1 MNTGEF
7 AVVGKLVVADVRR
20 RPGRLLLTIL
30 STIAAACVVVW
41 VVSGYD
47 SLVQSFRELSEKYLG
62 RYELV
67 VLPVGPEDSPL
78 PPLSREVVDSLRQD
92 PAVAAVDPVF
102 QSRVR
107 IKAAKKTAGSDESE
121 NSSALRPE
129 NGPPLTPENAFRR
142 MTPTPVETPT
152 LVGTNA
158 AEPPYPLVQGKW
170 IDAAHPQF
178 REAVIGKGL
187 AQQLGVKPGD
197 DAIVSGNRA
206 EDGLTLKIVGI
217 VEQRKSVPRESFM
230 IGLPPS
236 RGPPLTHGPA
246 VAAVYVPW
254 TLAEKLAGTP
264 ARIDFAGVV
273 LTKGIK
279 IGEFRAHWADQLGQA
294 NPRAEIQA
302 QEDVGA
308 ELQQSSASESIRGQ
322 ALSATGISLLA
333 ALFII
338 FTTLN
343 MGVDERIRQFAMLR
357 AVSLT
362 KAQVGAM
369 IALESLFLGLVGWG
383 GGLLAGWGLLE
394 IVNHLRPAFFPMG
407 VSLGYWCV
415 ALSGIC
421 ALGGSLAASIIPA
434 WRATRVS
441 PLEAMAVRPRA
452 RSAHFSWGA
461 TLIGLLLISVN
472 PLVVFYIPMPDT
484 ARYAVSA
491 ILGCPAM
498 GIGFVLLAPLTIA
511 LTEKILG
518 PVIARLVG
526 VNSRLLATQL
536 TSNLWRTVGTTAALT
551 IGLGLFVAMQTWG
564 YSMLEPYMPGD
575 WVPDLVVGMAPV
587 GVPDSEIESV
597 RRVKGVVAG
606 QCLPLAVEQ
615 TKFAE
620 DYTGARIRASSSRQ
634 DNCVMLGVDPEMAL
648 GGKKPM
654 FDFQF
659 VEGSRREAL
668 EKLKR
673 GRYCLVPDHFQ
684 RESGL
689 GVGSKFTVIPPDSPE
704 QRVEYEIAGVVSMTG
719 WHWMSKIGLRNR
731 DGGRSA
737 GLMFAQYD
745 QVRRDFAIDRVT
757 FFWMNLDGT
766 ATEDEIKESM
776 QTIARRNFDI
786 DLAKAKQRRR
796 GPMGDRE
803 PGGRRRDYT
812 ANVALQ
818 SAETVRKTIGA
829 RADGIIWTLSLLPLI
844 TLAVASLGVVNTVL
858 SSIRARRWD
867 MGVLRAIGVTRFE
880 LFRMILAE
888 AILVGIV
895 ACLLSL
901 GFGVMAGYCGTGIT
915 RYINIRGGQIVPLI
929 IPWTKLAIG
938 FGATLGL
945 CLLAALWPAI
955 TTGRTEP
962 LKLLQAGRAAT

>member
-1 MNTGEF
+1 MHTGEF

-30 STIAAACVVVW
+30 ATIAAACVVVW

-47 SLVQSFRELSEKYLG
+47 ALVEKFRELSEKYLG
-62 RYELV
+62 RYELI
-67 VLPVGPEDSPL
+67 VLPVGPADSPL
-78 PPLSREVVDSLRQD
+78 PPLSKELLGLLRQD

-102 QSRVR
+102 QARVKIR
-107 IKAAKKTAGSDESE
+107 TKVAPERAGSGRAGE
-121 NSSALRPE
+121 APA
-129 NGPPLTPENAFRR
+129 GNA
-142 MTPTPVETPT
+142 PAAPGDAPT
-152 LVGTNA
+152 LVGTDA

-170 IDAAHPQF
+170 IASGRPRRAEAA
-178 REAVIGKGL
+178 ISKGL
-187 AQQLGVKPGD
+187 AEKLGVTLGD
-197 DAIVSGNRA
+197 DVLVANNGSEG
-206 EDGLTLKIVGI
+206 EFPLKIAGI

-246 VAAVYVPW
+246 VAALYVPW
-254 TLAEKLAGTP
+254 MVAEKLAGIP
-264 ARIDFAGVV
+264 AKIDFAGVV

-279 IGEFRAHWADQLGQA
+279 LGEFRAQWAERFA
-294 NPRAEIQA
+294 HASPPAEMQA

-308 ELQQSSASESIRGQ
+308 ELQQSSTAESVRGQ
-322 ALSATGISLLA
+322 ALSATGISLVA

-338 FTTLN
+338 FSTLN

-362 KAQVGAM
+362 KVQVGAM
-369 IALESLFLGLVGWG
+369 LALESLFLGLIGWA

-394 IVNHLRPAFFPMG
+394 IVSCFRPALFPMG
-407 VSLGYWCV
+407 VSLGFWCI

-421 ALGGSLAASIIPA
+421 ALGGSLAASVIPA

-491 ILGCPAM
+491 IVGCPAM
-498 GIGFVLLAPLTIA
+498 ALGFVLLAPLTITF
-511 LTEKILG
+511 TEKVLG
-518 PVIARLVG
+518 PVIARLAG

-564 YSMLEPYMPGD
+564 YSMLAPFMPGD
-575 WVPDLVVGMAPV
+575 WVPELVVGLMPV
-587 GVPDSEIESV
+587 GVPAAEIESV
-597 RRVKGVVAG
+597 RHVKGVVAD
-606 QCLPLAVEQ
+606 QCVPLAVEQ

-648 GGKKPM
+648 GGEKPM

-659 VEGSRREAL
+659 VAGSRREAL

-689 GVGSKFTVIPPDSPE
+689 GVGDRFAVIPPDSPGE
-704 QRVEYEIAGVVSMTG
+704 RVEYEIAGVVSMTG

-737 GLMFAQYD
+737 GLMFTQYD
-745 QVRRDFAIDRVT
+745 QVRRDFAINRVT

-766 ATEDEIKESM
+766 ASEDEIKESL
-776 QTIARRNFDI
+776 QTIAQRNFDI
-786 DLAKAKQRRR
+786 NLAKAKQRGR
-796 GPMGDRE
+796 GPMGDRG

-812 ANVALQ
+812 ASVNLQ
-818 SAETVRKTIGA
+818 SAETVRKTINA
-829 RADGIIWTLSLLPLI
+829 RADGIIWTLSLLPLV

-867 MGVLRAIGVTRFE
+867 MGVLRAIGVTRAG

-888 AILVGIV
+888 AILVGVV

-915 RYINIRGGQIVPLI
+915 RYINIRGGQIVPLVV
-929 IPWTKLAIG
+929 PWAKLSIG

-945 CLLAALWPAI
+945 CSLAALWPAI
-955 TTGRTEP
+955 TTGRSEP

>member
-1 MNTGEF
+1 MTTGEF
-7 AVVGKLVVADVRR
+7 AVVSKLVVADVRR

-47 SLVQSFRELSEKYLG
+47 SLVQKFRELAEKYLG

-78 PPLSREVVDSLRQD
+78 PPLSKELIGLLRQD
-92 PAVAAVDPVF
+92 PAIAAVDPVF
-102 QSRVR
+102 QTRVK
-107 IKAAKKTAGSDESE
+107 IKTKVAPERAGSGRVGD
-121 NSSALRPE
+121 APA
-129 NGPPLTPENAFRR
+129 GNAPAF
-142 MTPTPVETPT
+142 PGEAPT
-152 LVGTNA
+152 LVGTDA

-170 IDAAHPQF
+170 IASGQPQRSEAA
-178 REAVIGKGL
+178 ISKGL
-187 AQQLGVKPGD
+187 AEKMGVKVGD
-197 DAIVSGNRA
+197 DVIVSNNKT
-206 EDGLTLKIVGI
+206 EDEFPLKIIGI

-236 RGPPLTHGPA
+236 RGPPLPHGPA
-246 VAAVYVPW
+246 VAALYVPW

-264 ARIDFAGVV
+264 AKIDFAGVV

-279 IGEFRAHWADQLGQA
+279 IGEFRAHWADQFAQA
-294 NPRAEIQA
+294 NLPVAVQA

-308 ELQQSSASESIRGQ
+308 ELQQSSTSESIRGQ

-362 KAQVGAM
+362 KVQVGAM
-369 IALESLFLGLVGWG
+369 IALESLFLGLIGWG

-407 VSLGYWCV
+407 VSLGFWCIV
-415 ALSGIC
+415 LSGIC
-421 ALGGSLAASIIPA
+421 ALGGSLAASVLPA
-434 WRATRVS
+434 WRATQVS

-452 RSAHFSWGA
+452 RSAHFSWGV

-498 GIGFVLLAPLTIA
+498 GIGFVLLAPLAITF
-511 LTEKILG
+511 TEKLLG

-564 YSMLEPYMPGD
+564 YSMLEPFVPGD
-575 WVPDLVVGMAPV
+575 WVPDLVVGLMPV
-587 GVPDSEIESV
+587 GIPDAEIDSV
-597 RRVKGVVAG
+597 RHVKGVVAD
-606 QCLPLAVEQ
+606 QCVPLAVEQ

-620 DYTGARIRASSSRQ
+620 DVTGARVRASSSRQ
-634 DNCVMLGVDPEMAL
+634 DNCVMVGVDPEKAL
-648 GGKKPM
+648 GGEKPM
-654 FDFQF
+654 FNFQF
-659 VEGSRREAL
+659 VEGSRQEAL

-689 GVGSKFTVIPPDSPE
+689 GVGGKFAVIPPESP
-704 QRVEYEIAGVVSMTG
+704 QNRVEYEIAGVVSMTG
-719 WHWMSKIGLRNR
+719 WHWMSKVGLRNR
-731 DGGRSA
+731 GGGRSA
-737 GLMFAQYD
+737 ALMFAPFSE
-745 QVRRDFAIDRVT
+745 VRRDFAVDRIT

-766 ATEDEIKESM
+766 ATEDEIKASL
-776 QTIARRNFDI
+776 QTIAQRNFDI
-786 DLAKAKQRRR
+786 NLAKTRQRGR
-796 GPMGDRE
+796 GPMGFG
-803 PGGRRRDYT
+803 GGRRREYT
-812 ANVALQ
+812 ASVNLQ
-818 SAETVRKTIGA
+818 SAEGVRKTVNA
-829 RADGIIWTLSLLPLI
+829 RADGIIWTLSLLPLV

-858 SSIRARRWD
+858 SSIRAHRWD
-867 MGVLRAIGVTRFE
+867 MGVLRAVGVSRFE

-895 ACLLSL
+895 ACVLSL

-915 RYINIRGGQIVPLI
+915 RYINIRGGQITPLI
-929 IPWTKLAIG
+929 IPWAKLTIG

-955 TTGRTEP
+955 ATGRTEP
-962 LKLLQAGRAAT
+962 LKLLQAGRAAM

>member
-7 AVVGKLVVADVRR
+7 AVVGKLVMADVRR
-20 RPGRLLLTIL
+20 RPGRLLLTVL
-30 STIAAACVVVW
+30 STIAAASVVVW

-47 SLVQSFRELSEKYLG
+47 SLVQSFRELAEKYLG

-67 VLPVGPEDSPL
+67 ILPAGPDDSPL
-78 PPLSREVVDSLRQD
+78 PPLSKELVGLLRQD
-92 PAVAAVDPVF
+92 PAIAAVDPVF
-102 QSRVR
+102 QTRVK
-107 IKAAKKTAGSDESE
+107 ITSKTAPKESVSRRSG
-121 NSSALRPE
+121 NLPA
-129 NGPPLTPENAFRR
+129 GNA
-142 MTPTPVETPT
+142 PVVPGDAPT
-152 LVGTNA
+152 LVGTDA

-170 IDAAHPQF
+170 IDSGQPQRFEAA
-178 REAVIGKGL
+178 ISKGL
-187 AQQLGVKPGD
+187 AEQMGVKVGD
-197 DAIVSGNRA
+197 DVIVSNNKT
-206 EDGLTLKIVGI
+206 EHESPLKVVGI
-217 VEQRKSVPRESFM
+217 VEQRKSVPRENFM

-246 VAAVYVPW
+246 VAALYVPW
-254 TLAEKLAGTP
+254 TLAEKLAETP
-264 ARIDFAGVV
+264 AKIDFAGVV

-279 IGEFRAHWADQLGQA
+279 IGEFRAHWTDQLA
-294 NPRAEIQA
+294 KASPRAEIQT
-302 QEDVGA
+302 QQDVGA
-308 ELQQSSASESIRGQ
+308 ELQQSSNSESVRGQ

-362 KAQVGAM
+362 KVQVGAM
-369 IALESLFLGLVGWG
+369 IAVESIFLGLVGWG
-383 GGLLAGWGLLE
+383 GGLMAGWGLLE
-394 IVNHLRPAFFPMG
+394 FVNRLRPAFFPMG
-407 VSLGYWCV
+407 VSLGFWCI

-421 ALGGSLAASIIPA
+421 ALGGSIAASVVPA

-452 RSAHFSWGA
+452 RSAHVSWGA
-461 TLIGLLLISVN
+461 TLLGLLLISVN
-472 PLVVFYIPMPDT
+472 PLVVFTIPMPDT
-484 ARYAVSA
+484 ARYAASA
-491 ILGCPAM
+491 FLGCPAM
-498 GIGFVLLAPLTIA
+498 AVGFVLLAPLTITF
-511 LTEKILG
+511 TEKLLG
-518 PVIARLVG
+518 PVFARLLG

-564 YSMLEPYMPGD
+564 YSMLEPFVPGD
-575 WVPDLVVGMAPV
+575 WVPDMVVGLMPA
-587 GVPDSEIESV
+587 GVPDAEIDSV
-597 RRVKGVVAG
+597 RHVKGVIAD
-606 QCLPLAVEQ
+606 QCVPLAVEQ

-620 DYTGARIRASSSRQ
+620 DITGSRVRASSSRQ
-634 DNCVMLGVDPEMAL
+634 DNCVMVGVDPERAL
-648 GGKKPM
+648 GGEKPV
-654 FDFQF
+654 FNFQF
-659 VEGSRREAL
+659 VEGSRQEAL
-668 EKLKR
+668 NKLKR

-689 GVGSKFTVIPPDSPE
+689 GVGGKFAVIPPESP
-704 QRVEYEIAGVVSMTG
+704 QRRVEYEIAGVVSMTG
-719 WHWMSKIGLRNR
+719 WHWMSKVGLRNR
-731 DGGRSA
+731 GGGRSA
-737 GLMFAQYD
+737 ALMFAPFSD
-745 QVRRDFAIDRVT
+745 VRRDFAIDRIT

-766 ATEDEIKESM
+766 ATEDQIKESL
-776 QTIARRNFDI
+776 QTIAERNFDI
-786 DLAKAKQRRR
+786 NHAKTKQRGRS
-796 GPMGDRE
+796 PMGQMGSGE
-803 PGGRRRDYT
+803 GRRRNYT
-812 ANVALQ
+812 ASVNLQ
-818 SAETVRKTIGA
+818 SAEGVRRAVNA
-829 RADGIIWTLSLLPLI
+829 RADGIIWTLSLLPLV

-867 MGVLRAIGVTRFE
+867 MGVLRAIGVTRFG
-880 LFRMILAE
+880 LVRMILAE
-888 AILVGIV
+888 AVLVGVV

-929 IPWTKLAIG
+929 IPWAKLTIG

-955 TTGRTEP
+955 STGCTEP

>member
-1 MNTGEF
+1 MTRGEF
-7 AVVGKLVVADVRR
+7 AVVSKLVAADIRR

-47 SLVQSFRELSEKYLG
+47 SLVQSFRELTEKYLG

-121 NSSALRPE
+121 KSSALRPE
-129 NGPPLTPENAFRR
+129 SGPPLTPENAFRR
-142 MTPTPVETPT
+142 MTPRPVETPT

-170 IDAAHPQF
+170 IDAAHPQL

-197 DAIVSGNRA
+197 DVIVSANRA
-206 EDGLTLKIVGI
+206 EDAFTLKIVGI

-236 RGPPLTHGPA
+236 RGPPLTHGQA
-246 VAAVYVPW
+246 VAGLYVPW
-254 TLAEKLAGTP
+254 TLAEKVAGTP
-264 ARIDFAGVV
+264 AKIDFAGVV
-273 LTKGIK
+273 LAKGIK
-279 IGEFRAHWADQLGQA
+279 IGEFRAHWADQLAQT
-294 NPRAEIQA
+294 NPPAQIQA

-308 ELQQSSASESIRGQ
+308 ELQQSSASESVRGQ
-322 ALSATGISLLA
+322 ALSATGISLMA

-338 FTTLN
+338 FTTLS

-362 KAQVGAM
+362 KVQVGAM
-369 IALESLFLGLVGWG
+369 IAMESLLLGLIGWA

-394 IVNHLRPAFFPMG
+394 IVNHLRPSFFPMG
-407 VSLGYWCV
+407 VSLGFWCI

-421 ALGGSLAASIIPA
+421 ALGGSLAACIIPA

-472 PLVVFYIPMPDT
+472 PLVVFCIPMPDA

-491 ILGCPAM
+491 VLGCPAM

-511 LTEKILG
+511 FTEKILG
-518 PVIARLVG
+518 PGIARLVG

-564 YSMLEPYMPGD
+564 YSMLAPFMPGD
-575 WVPDLVVGMAPV
+575 WVPDLLVGLMPV
-587 GVPDSEIESV
+587 GIPDAEIDSV
-597 RRVKGVVAG
+597 RHVKGVVAD
-606 QCLPLAVEQ
+606 QCVPLAVEQ

-620 DYTGARIRASSSRQ
+620 DVTGARIRTSSSRQ
-634 DNCVMLGVDPEMAL
+634 DNCVMVGVDPERAL
-648 GGKKPM
+648 GGEKPM
-654 FDFQF
+654 FNFQF
-659 VEGSRREAL
+659 VEGSRQEAL

-689 GVGSKFTVIPPDSPE
+689 GVGGKFAVIPPESP
-704 QRVEYEIAGVVSMTG
+704 QNRVEYEIAGVVSMTG
-719 WHWMSKIGLRNR
+719 WHWMSKGLRR
-731 DGGRSA
+731 GRSA
-737 GLMFAQYD
+737 ALMFAPLAE
-745 QVRRDFAIDRVT
+745 VRRDFAIDRTT

-766 ATEDEIKESM
+766 ATEDQIKESL
-776 QTIARRNFDI
+776 QAIAQRNFDVN
-786 DLAKAKQRRR
+786 LAKARQRGRDPT
-796 GPMGDRE
+796 GEMGFG
-803 PGGRRRDYT
+803 GGRRRGYT
-812 ANVALQ
+812 ASVNVQ
-818 SAETVRKTIGA
+818 SAEGVRKTVSA

-867 MGVLRAIGVTRFE
+867 MGVLRAIGVTRFG

-945 CLLAALWPAI
+945 CLLAALLPAV

>member
-1 MNTGEF
+1 MHAGEF
-7 AVVGKLVVADVRR
+7 AVVRKLVVADVRR

-107 IKAAKKTAGSDESE
+107 LKAKAAPARAGSGRAGDAPAG
-121 NSSALRPE
+121 N
-129 NGPPLTPENAFRR
+129 TPAI
-142 MTPTPVETPT
+142 PGDAPT
-152 LVGTNA
+152 LVGTDA

-170 IDAAHPQF
+170 IAAGQPQ
-178 REAVIGKGL
+178 RSEAAISKGL
-187 AQQLGVKPGD
+187 AERLGVKVGD
-197 DAIVSGNRA
+197 EVLVSNNRTDD
-206 EDGLTLKIVGI
+206 EFPLKIAGI
-217 VEQRKSVPRESFM
+217 VDERKSVPRERFM

-236 RGPPLTHGPA
+236 RGPPLAHGPA
-246 VAAVYVPW
+246 VAALYVPW

-264 ARIDFAGVV
+264 AKIDFAGVV
-273 LTKGIK
+273 PTKGIK
-279 IGEFRAHWADQLGQA
+279 LGEFRAHWADRLARA
-294 NPRAEIQA
+294 NPPAELQA

-308 ELQQSSASESIRGQ
+308 ELQQSSTAESIRGQ

-357 AVSLT
+357 AVALT
-362 KAQVGAM
+362 KVQVGAM
-369 IALESLFLGLVGWG
+369 IAMESLFLGLIGWG

-394 IVNHLRPAFFPMG
+394 IVSHWRPAFFPLG
-407 VSLGYWCV
+407 VSLGFWCIV
-415 ALSGIC
+415 LSGIC
-421 ALGGSLAASIIPA
+421 AVGGSLAASVIPA

-441 PLEAMAVRPRA
+441 PLEAMAVRPRG
-452 RSAHFSWGA
+452 RSARFSWAA
-461 TLIGLLLISVN
+461 TVAGVLLISVN
-472 PLVVFYIPMPDT
+472 PLVVFCIPMPDT
-484 ARYAVSA
+484 ARYGVSA
-491 ILGCPAM
+491 LLGCPAM
-498 GIGFVLLAPLTIA
+498 AIGFVLLAPPTVA
-511 LTEKILG
+511 FTERILG
-518 PVIARLVG
+518 PVVARLTG
-526 VNSRLLATQL
+526 VNPRLLATQL
-536 TSNLWRTVGTTAALT
+536 TSNLWRTVGTAAALT

-564 YSMLEPYMPGD
+564 YSMLAPFVPGD
-575 WVPDLVVGMAPV
+575 WVPDLVVGLMPA
-587 GVPDSEIESV
+587 GIPDSEIESV
-597 RRVKGVVAG
+597 RRVKGVVAD
-606 QCLPLAVEQ
+606 QCVPLAVEQ

-620 DYTGARIRASSSRQ
+620 DVTGARVRASSSRQ
-634 DNCVMLGVDPEMAL
+634 DNCVMVGVDPEQAL
-648 GGKKPM
+648 GGEKPM

-689 GVGSKFTVIPPDSPE
+689 GVGGKFAVIPPESPDE
-704 QRVEYEIAGVVSMTG
+704 RVEYEIAGVVSMTG
-719 WHWMSKIGLRNR
+719 WHWMSKVGLRNR
-731 DGGRSA
+731 GGGRSA
-737 GLMFAQYD
+737 ALMFAQYD
-745 QVRRDFAIDRVT
+745 QVRRDFAINRVT

-766 ATEDEIKESM
+766 ASEDEIKESL
-776 QTIARRNFDI
+776 QTIAQRNFDI
-786 DLAKAKQRRR
+786 NVAKSRQRGR
-796 GPMGDRE
+796 GPLGQTG
-803 PGGRRRDYT
+803 PGGDRRRDYT
-812 ANVALQ
+812 ASVNLQ
-818 SAETVRKTIGA
+818 SAAGVRQTVNA
-829 RADGIIWTLSLLPLI
+829 RADGIIWTLSLLPLV
-844 TLAVASLGVVNTVL
+844 TLAVASVGVVNTVL

-867 MGVLRAIGVTRFE
+867 MGVLRAIGVTR
-880 LFRMILAE
+880 LGLVRMILAE

-901 GFGVMAGYCGTGIT
+901 GFGAMAGYCGTGIT

-929 IPWTKLAIG
+929 IPWAKLAIG

-945 CLLAALWPAI
+945 CSLAALWPAVA
-955 TTGRTEP
+955 TGRTEP

>member
-1 MNTGEF
+1 MNTGSL
-7 AVVGKLVVADVRR
+7 AVVRKLVMADVRR
-20 RPGRLLLTIL
+20 RPGRFLLTIL

-47 SLVQSFRELSEKYLG
+47 SLVQSFRELAEKYLG

-67 VLPVGPEDSPL
+67 VLPAGSEDSPL
-78 PPLSREVVDSLRQD
+78 PPLSKDLVDLLRQD
-92 PAVAAVDPVF
+92 PAIATVDPVF
-102 QSRVR
+102 QTRVK
-107 IKAAKKTAGSDESE
+107 IKTKNAPKQASPGRAGDSP
-121 NSSALRPE
+121 A
-129 NGPPLTPENAFRR
+129 GNARGI
-142 MTPTPVETPT
+142 PGDVPT
-152 LVGTNA
+152 LVGTDA

-170 IDAAHPQF
+170 IDSARSQFAEAA
-178 REAVIGKGL
+178 ISKGL
-187 AQQLGVKPGD
+187 AGKLGVKVGD
-197 DAIVSGNRA
+197 DLIVSNYKS
-206 EDGLTLKIVGI
+206 EDEFPLKIVGI
-217 VEQRKSVPRESFM
+217 VEQRKSVPKESFM

-246 VAAVYVPW
+246 VAALYVPW

-264 ARIDFAGVV
+264 PKIDFAGIV

-279 IGEFRAHWADQLGQA
+279 IPEFRAHWANQFAQA
-294 NPRAEIQA
+294 NPPAEIQA

-308 ELQQSSASESIRGQ
+308 ELQQSSTAESVRGQ

-362 KAQVGAM
+362 KLQVGAM
-369 IALESLFLGLVGWG
+369 IALESLFLGLIGWG

-394 IVNHLRPAFFPMG
+394 IVNHVRPAFFPMG
-407 VSLGYWCV
+407 VSLGFWCIV
-415 ALSGIC
+415 LSGIC
-421 ALGGSLAASIIPA
+421 ALGGSLAASILPA
-434 WRATRVS
+434 WKATRVS
-441 PLEAMAVRPRA
+441 PLEAMTVRPHVK
-452 RSAHFSWGA
+452 SSHFSWGV
-461 TLIGLLLISVN
+461 TLIGLLLISIN
-472 PLVVFYIPMPDT
+472 PLVVFFIPMPDT

-491 ILGCPAM
+491 FLGCPTM
-498 GIGFVLLAPLTIA
+498 GIGFVLLAPLTITF
-511 LTEKILG
+511 TETILG
-518 PVIARLVG
+518 PVVARLVR

-564 YSMLEPYMPGD
+564 YSMLEPFVPGD
-575 WVPDLVVGMAPV
+575 WVPDLLVGLMPV
-587 GVPDSEIESV
+587 GVPDAEIDSV
-597 RRVKGVVAG
+597 RHLKGVVAD
-606 QCLPLAVEQ
+606 QCVPLAVEQ

-620 DYTGARIRASSSRQ
+620 DVTGARVRASSSRQ
-634 DNCVMLGVDPEMAL
+634 DNCVMVGVDPEKAL
-648 GGKKPM
+648 GGDKPI
-654 FDFQF
+654 FNFQF

-668 EKLKR
+668 EKLER

-689 GVGSKFTVIPPDSPE
+689 GVGDKFAVIPPESP
-704 QRVEYEIAGVVSMTG
+704 QNRVEYEIAGVVSMTG
-719 WHWMSKIGLRNR
+719 WHWMSKSLRR
-731 DGGRSA
+731 GRSA
-737 GLMFAQYD
+737 ALMFAPFSE
-745 QVRRDFAIDRVT
+745 VRRDFAIDRIT

-766 ATEDEIKESM
+766 ATEDEIKESL
-776 QTIARRNFDI
+776 QTIAQRNFDI
-786 DLAKAKQRRR
+786 NLAKARQRGRD
-796 GPMGDRE
+796 PMGE
-803 PGGRRRDYT
+803 MGFGGGRRRGY
-812 ANVALQ
+812 AASVNLL
-818 SAETVRKTIGA
+818 SAEGVRKTVNA
-829 RADGIIWTLSLLPLI
+829 RADGIIWTLSLLPLV

-867 MGVLRAIGVTRFE
+867 MGVLRAVGVTRFE

-915 RYINIRGGQIVPLI
+915 RYINIRGGQITPLV
-929 IPWTKLAIG
+929 IPWAKLSIG
-938 FGATLGL
+938 FSMTLAL

-955 TTGRTEP
+955 LTGRAEP
-962 LKLLQAGRAAT
+962 LKLLQAGRAAM

>member
-1 MNTGEF
+1 ML
-7 AVVGKLVVADVRR
+7 GKLVVADVRR

-47 SLVQSFRELSEKYLG
+47 SLVQSFRELAEKYLG

-67 VLPVGPEDSPL
+67 ILPVGPGDSPL
-78 PPLSREVVDSLRQD
+78 PPLSKELVGLLRQD

-102 QSRVR
+102 QTRVKIKTKNPAKQASSRR
-107 IKAAKKTAGSDESE
+107 AGDSPAG
-121 NSSALRPE
+121 NALPSP
-129 NGPPLTPENAFRR
+129 GD
-142 MTPTPVETPT
+142 VPT
-152 LVGTNA
+152 LVGTDA

-170 IDAAHPQF
+170 IDSAHRQRSEAA
-178 REAVIGKGL
+178 ISKGL
-187 AQQLGVKPGD
+187 AEKLGVKVGD
-197 DAIVSGNRA
+197 DVVVSNNKT
-206 EDGLTLKIVGI
+206 EDEFPLKIVGI
-217 VEQRKSVPRESFM
+217 VEQRKSVPKESFM

-246 VAAVYVPW
+246 VAALYVPW

-264 ARIDFAGVV
+264 AKIDFAGVV

-279 IGEFRAHWADQLGQA
+279 IGEFRAHWADQFARA
-294 NPRAEIQA
+294 NPPAEIQA

-308 ELQQSSASESIRGQ
+308 ELQQSSTSESIRGQ

-362 KAQVGAM
+362 KVQVGAM
-369 IALESLFLGLVGWG
+369 IVMESLFLGLVGWG
-383 GGLLAGWGLLE
+383 GGLLAGWGLLK
-394 IVNHLRPAFFPMG
+394 IVNHLRPGFFPMG
-407 VSLGYWCV
+407 VSLGFWCIV
-415 ALSGIC
+415 LSGIC
-421 ALGGSLAASIIPA
+421 ALGGSLAASILPA
-434 WRATRVS
+434 WKATRVS
-441 PLEAMAVRPRA
+441 PLEAMTVCPRA
-452 RSAHFSWGA
+452 RSAHFSWGV

-472 PLVVFYIPMPDT
+472 PLVVFCIPMPDT

-491 ILGCPAM
+491 FLGCSTM
-498 GIGFVLLAPLTIA
+498 GIGFVLLAPLTITF
-511 LTEKILG
+511 TEKILG

-526 VNSRLLATQL
+526 VNPRLLATQL

-564 YSMLEPYMPGD
+564 YSMLEPYVPGD
-575 WVPDLVVGMAPV
+575 WVPDLVVGLMPV
-587 GVPDSEIESV
+587 GIPDAEIDSV
-597 RRVKGVVAG
+597 RHVKGVVAD
-606 QCLPLAVEQ
+606 QFVPLAVEQ

-620 DYTGARIRASSSRQ
+620 DVTGARVRASSSRQ
-634 DNCVMLGVDPEMAL
+634 DNCVMVGVDPEKAL
-648 GGKKPM
+648 GGEKPM
-654 FDFQF
+654 FNFQF
-659 VEGSRREAL
+659 VEGSRQEAL

-689 GVGSKFTVIPPDSPE
+689 GVGGKFAVIPPDSP
-704 QRVEYEIAGVVSMTG
+704 QKRVEYEIAGVVSMTG
-719 WHWMSKIGLRNR
+719 WHWMSKVGLRNR
-731 DGGRSA
+731 GGGRSA
-737 GLMFAQYD
+737 ALMFAPFSE
-745 QVRRDFAIDRVT
+745 VRRDFAIDRIT

-766 ATEDEIKESM
+766 ATEDEIKASL
-776 QTIARRNFDI
+776 QTIAQRNFDI
-786 DLAKAKQRRR
+786 NLAKSRQRGR
-796 GPMGDRE
+796 GPMGE
-803 PGGRRRDYT
+803 MGAGGGRRREYT
-812 ANVALQ
+812 ASVNLQ
-818 SAETVRKTIGA
+818 SAEGVRKTVNA
-829 RADGIIWTLSLLPLI
+829 RADGIIWTLSLLPLV

-867 MGVLRAIGVTRFE
+867 MGVLRAVGVTRFG

-915 RYINIRGGQIVPLI
+915 RYINIRGGQITPLI
-929 IPWTKLAIG
+929 IPWARLSVGFSMTLA
-938 FGATLGL
+938 L

-955 TTGRTEP
+955 LTGRTEP
-962 LKLLQAGRAAT
+962 LKLLQAGRAAM

>member
-7 AVVGKLVVADVRR
+7 AVVRKLVVADVRR

-47 SLVQSFRELSEKYLG
+47 SLVQSFRELAEKYLG

-67 VLPVGPEDSPL
+67 ILPVGSGDSPL
-78 PPLSREVVDSLRQD
+78 PPLSKDLVGLLRQD
-92 PAVAAVDPVF
+92 PAVVAVDPVF
-102 QSRVR
+102 QTRVR
-107 IKAAKKTAGSDESE
+107 IKSKNAAQQT
-121 NSSALRPE
+121 SSRRTGDGRGG
-129 NGPPLTPENAFRR
+129 NTPPPPPGDA
-142 MTPTPVETPT
+142 PT
-152 LVGTNA
+152 LVGTDA
-158 AEPPYPLVQGKW
+158 AEPPYSLVQGKW
-170 IDAAHPQF
+170 INSAQPQRFEAA
-178 REAVIGKGL
+178 ISKGL
-187 AQQLGVKPGD
+187 AEKLGVKVGD
-197 DAIVSGNRA
+197 DVIVSNNKT
-206 EDGLTLKIVGI
+206 EDDFPLKIIGI
-217 VEQRKSVPRESFM
+217 VEQRKSVPRENFM

-246 VAAVYVPW
+246 VAALYVPW
-254 TLAEKLAGTP
+254 TLAEKVAGTP
-264 ARIDFAGVV
+264 AKIDFAGVV

-279 IGEFRAHWADQLGQA
+279 IREFRAHWADQLARA
-294 NPRAEIQA
+294 NPPAEIQA

-357 AVSLT
+357 AVALT
-362 KAQVGAM
+362 KVQIGSM
-369 IALESLFLGLVGWG
+369 IALESLFLGLIGWG
-383 GGLLAGWGLLE
+383 GGLLAGWGLLK
-394 IVNHLRPAFFPMG
+394 IVNHLRPGFFPLG
-407 VSLGYWCV
+407 VSLGFWCI

-421 ALGGSLAASIIPA
+421 ALGGSLAASILPA
-434 WRATRVS
+434 WKATRVS
-441 PLEAMAVRPRA
+441 PLEAMTVRPRA
-452 RSAHFSWGA
+452 RSAHFSWGV
-461 TLIGLLLISVN
+461 TLIGLLLISIN
-472 PLVVFYIPMPDT
+472 PLVVFYFPMPDT

-491 ILGCPAM
+491 FLGCPAM
-498 GIGFVLLAPLTIA
+498 GIGFVFLAPLTIA
-511 LTEKILG
+511 FTERLLG

-564 YSMLEPYMPGD
+564 YSMLEPYVPGG
-575 WVPDLVVGMAPV
+575 WVPDLVVGLMPV
-587 GVPDSEIESV
+587 GVPDAEIDAV
-597 RRVKGVVAG
+597 RHVKGVVAD
-606 QCLPLAVEQ
+606 QCVPLAVEQ

-620 DYTGARIRASSSRQ
+620 DVTGARVRASSSRQ
-634 DNCVMLGVDPEMAL
+634 DNCVMVGVDPEKAL
-648 GGKKPM
+648 GGEKPM
-654 FDFQF
+654 FNFQF
-659 VEGSRREAL
+659 VEGSRQEAL

-689 GVGSKFTVIPPDSPE
+689 GVGGRFAVIPPESPQ

-719 WHWMSKIGLRNR
+719 WHWMSKVGLRNR
-731 DGGRSA
+731 GGGRSA
-737 GLMFAQYD
+737 ALMFAPFLE
-745 QVRRDFAIDRVT
+745 VRRDFAIDRIT

-766 ATEDEIKESM
+766 ATEDEIKASL
-776 QTIARRNFDI
+776 QTIAQRNFDLN
-786 DLAKAKQRRR
+786 LAKARQRGR
-796 GPMGDRE
+796 GPMGELGFGD
-803 PGGRRRDYT
+803 GRRRGYT
-812 ANVALQ
+812 ASVNLQ
-818 SAETVRKTIGA
+818 SAEGVRKTVNA
-829 RADGIIWTLSLLPLI
+829 RADGIIWTLSLLPLV

-867 MGVLRAIGVTRFE
+867 MGVLRAVGVTRFE

-915 RYINIRGGQIVPLI
+915 RYINIRGGQITPLI
-929 IPWTKLAIG
+929 IPWAKLTIG
-938 FGATLGL
+938 FGGTLGL

-955 TTGRTEP
+955 ATGRTEP
-962 LKLLQAGRAAT
+962 LKLLQAGRAAM